1 MGNEN
6 NKNSQEGYITFENL
20 RKYIGITD
28 IISFKKYLHEVFI
41 DLSARNESNNK
52 KFFSLV
58 MFYDYM
64 KLPIF
69 IAEKLFNSFD
79 KDKDGF
85 LSENEFINSLSKLYM
100 GTFKETSEIIFNLL
114 DFDKDGVIT
123 KEDVKIILSYLPLNS
138 ENLKDFSEIQ
148 ERSLEE
154 IDEIINVTFNKYG
167 GRLKFNQFIDVV
179 MNKKSDIY
187 LQLICFLYQQKPF
200 RKENINII
208 KQNEKRKLSLDID
221 EFVGLGPKTSND
233 KDDIHIKIAIPK
245 RKSTL
250 SPAEKFLN
258 SNVFVSNLD
267 LNNPQKKRSSIDLIS
282 IKNNDDMIR
291 LHNGLESNNK
301 HMENLDIK
309 EIIKNSRN
317 NYVSP
322 SKFLEEKQLINLN
335 LRNFNLTYQRQLK
348 TINEE
353 KGEEE
358 SNVNDNTSG
367 SSNSSNNLN
376 NHVMYKNWVYKI
388 PPNKAIRKF
397 YLVLIDK
404 EIYYYKDET
413 ENEFLGM
420 HNLSGCFINEN
431 VEQVTEHN
439 GIKYYSFEIIFN
451 NKSKIRTFY
460 SPSPEII
467 RELVNHIK
475 KGIGYLKFSDYYE
488 IKNNLGKGKFGIVKL
503 GIHKKT
509 GEKVAIKI
517 MKKSSIKTPE
527 DNELVRSEIDIMK
540 LCHHPNIVRLLDH
553 FENTEYIF
561 IVMEYIEGGTLNEY
575 LKKKHYNFSENQA
588 GNLMFQIANGLK
600 YLHKYGIVHRDLK
613 PDNIMMTEQS
623 EKGILKIMDFGLSKI
638 VGPNDTLH
646 EGYGTLSYV
655 APEVLLR
662 TPYNKEIDMWSMGII
677 LYQMLCGKLPFT
689 GNKEEIIAKKI
700 VFEPL
705 EFDEDLWE
713 LRSRKVIDL
722 IKKCLEKE
730 PEERITIDE
739 FIKHPWFT
747 KNKKQK
753 LSL

>member
-1 MGNEN
+1 
-6 NKNSQEGYITFENL
+6 
-20 RKYIGITD
+20 
-28 IISFKKYLHEVFI
+28 
-41 DLSARNESNNK
+41 
-52 KFFSLV
+52 
-58 MFYDYM
+58 
-64 KLPIF
+64 
-69 IAEKLFNSFD
+69 
-79 KDKDGF
+79 
-85 LSENEFINSLSKLYM
+85 
-100 GTFKETSEIIFNLL
+100 
-114 DFDKDGVIT
+114 
-123 KEDVKIILSYLPLNS
+123 
-138 ENLKDFSEIQ
+138 
-148 ERSLEE
+148 
-154 IDEIINVTFNKYG
+154 
-167 GRLKFNQFIDVV
+167 
-179 MNKKSDIY
+179 
-187 LQLICFLYQQKPF
+187 
-200 RKENINII
+200 
-208 KQNEKRKLSLDID
+208 
-221 EFVGLGPKTSND
+221 
-233 KDDIHIKIAIPK
+233 
-245 RKSTL
+245 
-250 SPAEKFLN
+250 
-258 SNVFVSNLD
+258 
-267 LNNPQKKRSSIDLIS
+267 
-282 IKNNDDMIR
+282 MIR
-291 LHNGLESNNK
+291 LHNELESNNN
-301 HMENLDIK
+301 MEHLDIK
-309 EIIKNSRN
+309 EIIKHSRN

-322 SKFLEEKQLINLN
+322 SKFLEEKQIINLN
-335 LRNFNLTYQRQLK
+335 IGNYGLGYQRQLK
-348 TINEE
+348 TISEE

-358 SNVNDNTSG
+358 NNVNDNTSG

-388 PPNKAIRKF
+388 PPNKIIRKF

-413 ENEFLGM
+413 ENDFLGM

-431 VEQVTEHN
+431 TEQITEHN

-460 SPSPEII
+460 SPSSEII
-467 RELVNHIK
+467 RQMVEHIK

-488 IKNNLGKGKFGIVKL
+488 IKNNLGKGKFGMVKL

-662 TPYNKEIDMWSMGII
+662 TPYNKEIDIWSMGII
-677 LYQMLCGKLPFT
+677 LFQMLCGKLPFT